1 MLKMIK
7 AFVDASFDAD
17 KKVCGIGIFIQDG
30 VKQRTVSNF
39 INTDSVNFGEMWAIY
54 TACILLH
61 GKDATVYT
69 DSQTALQYLTTGVKD
84 KPRTREQYIRH
95 RNMQVMAHKIKKLG
109 VAVDKVKAHQ
119 KVCNRSATSNNVAD
133 MLAKLGRS
141 KYYEKNS

>member
-1 MLKMIK
+1 MIK
-7 AFVDASFDAD
+7 AYVDASFDEA

-30 VKQRTVSNF
+30 VKQRTISNWMHA
-39 INTDSVNFGEMWAIY
+39 DSVNFGEMWAIY

-69 DSQTALQYLTTGVKD
+69 DSQTALQYLTQGVKD

-95 RNMQVMAHKIKKLG
+95 RQMQVLAYKIKKLG

-119 KVCNRSATSNNVAD
+119 KACNKTNTSNGLAD
-133 MLAKLGRS
+133 MLAKMGRA
-141 KYYEKNS
+141 KFYDK

>member
-1 MLKMIK
+1 MIK

-30 VKQRTVSNF
+30 VKQRTVSNWMHA
-39 INTDSVNFGEMWAIY
+39 DSINFGEMWAIY

-61 GKDATVYT
+61 GRDATVYT
-69 DSQTALQYLTTGVKD
+69 DSQTALQYLTQGVKD

-95 RNMQVMAHKIKKLG
+95 RQMQVLAHKIKKLG

-119 KVCNRSATSNNVAD
+119 KTCSRVATANGTAD
-133 MLAKLGRS
+133 MLAKMGRA
-141 KYYEKNS
+141 KFYEK

>member
-7 AFVDASFDAD
+7 AFVDASYDNA

-30 VKQRTVSNF
+30 VKQRTVSNWLQ
-39 INTDSVNFGEMWAIY
+39 TDSNNYGELWAIY

-95 RNMQVMAHKIKKLG
+95 RNMQVLAYKIKKLG
-109 VAVDKVKAHQ
+109 VAVSKVKAHQ
-119 KVCNRSATSNNVAD
+119 RTCNSSATSNNVAD
-133 MLAKLGRS
+133 MLARLGRS